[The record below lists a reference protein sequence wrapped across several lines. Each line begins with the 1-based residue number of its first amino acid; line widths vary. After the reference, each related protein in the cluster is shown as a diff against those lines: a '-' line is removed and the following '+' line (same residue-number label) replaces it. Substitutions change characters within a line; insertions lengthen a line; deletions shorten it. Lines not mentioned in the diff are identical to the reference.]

1 MSRDLHSVIC
11 GEDDMI
17 IDWPTRQNIILDI
30 IRGVSYL
37 QEGANECIAHRDIK
51 PTNILLDENLN
62 AKIGDFGLARIL
74 QPGDAKYA
82 NKEISTDGR
91 VFLKD
96 IYNFPSYET
105 CSIFGTCG
113 YVDPES
119 RQTLI
124 VTLKTDI
131 YSFGVLLLNVVSGR
145 PAMGTNESTLLSEQ
159 ALKLLGEDRLTELID
174 PRLLDREGLIN
185 SSTILR
191 TIKIA
196 LSCIEF
202 DSERRPSVSQ
212 VLKMLSSEEEISIP
226 TSPLLKR

>member
-145 PAMGTNESTLLSEQ
+145 PAMG
-159 ALKLLGEDRLTELID
+159 
-174 PRLLDREGLIN
+174 
-185 SSTILR
+185 
-191 TIKIA
+191 
-196 LSCIEF
+196 IEVTW
-202 DSERRPSVSQ
+202 RG
-212 VLKMLSSEEEISIP
+212 
-226 TSPLLKR
+226 SPY